1 MKWYQKLNPFYLR
14 ACLEAADQDV
24 ENFQAKFKSAILA
37 VDDLKS
43 KLKAVEQDRN
53 YLRSSLDESN
63 RKLELR
69 TEEYEEALRQL
80 TVCRENQPRYAELKG
95 RNECLSNANSHLN
108 EALQEK
114 TIEVKQLCADL
125 KVCKAEPE
133 RSKVI
138 NAKWFETVLGYG
150 VNDMTLLN
158 QSFWG
163 KNLELV
169 ELGDDKVS

>member
-1 MKWYQKLNPFYLR
+1 MKWYQKLNPFFLR
-14 ACLEAADQDV
+14 ACLE
-24 ENFQAKFKSAILA
+24 SAER
-37 VDDLKS
+37 DK
-43 KLKAVEQDRN
+43 N
-53 YLRSSLDESN
+53 YLRSSLAESN

-95 RNECLSNANSHLN
+95 HNEGLTNANSHLN

-114 TIEVKQLCADL
+114 TIEVKQLRADL
-125 KVCKAEPE
+125 KVCKAELE